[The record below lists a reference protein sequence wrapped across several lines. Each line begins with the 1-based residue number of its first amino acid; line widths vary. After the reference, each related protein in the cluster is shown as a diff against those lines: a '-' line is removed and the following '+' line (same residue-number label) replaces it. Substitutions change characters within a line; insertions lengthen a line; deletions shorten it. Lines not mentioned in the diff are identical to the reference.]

1 MHTLYVRNVP
11 TKLYRRIQS
20 LAESERR
27 SLSAEV
33 ITLLDRVVSE
43 TSPEPRE
50 PMSVVLE
57 RIRAIRDSI
66 KLPKNWP
73 GSAALIREDRDR

>member
-1 MHTLYVRNVP
+1 MPTLYVRNVP

-33 ITLLDRVVSE
+33 ITLLDKVVSNA
-43 TSPEPRE
+43 PAAPRE
-50 PMSVVLE
+50 PMSVALE

-66 KLPKNWP
+66 RLPKDWP